1 MKKLTQVFIML
12 TVLILFPET
21 LSGQGTNIEFGQN
34 RVQYKE
40 FTWSYYQS
48 ENFVTYYYMGGQS
61 IGKFSAQ
68 YAESIL
74 KEIEKTLDY
83 RLNNKL
89 ELLVYNDISD
99 LNQSNIG
106 IGIDLKNIGGY
117 TKIIGNKIFVYFNG
131 NHLDLMHQIN
141 IGVTDVILNNM
152 LFGNNLQEILQNA
165 VLLSLPDWFQQGLTE
180 YISEPWNTTLD
191 NRLRDGILSG
201 RYKKFSKLV
210 AEDPGFAGHAFWYYI
225 AENYGLEAI
234 PNLLYL
240 TRINRSL
247 ENGLL
252 FVLGMNYPQATDAW
266 FSYFQ
271 TRYLQESGLG
281 TRPSAS
287 KLIDWKPK
295 KNRHYTQIKLNRN
308 ARKIAFVEHQLGA
321 YKVKIRDIETGQ
333 TQQILKGG
341 FKTKTVVNDLDYPL
355 LAWDPSGRKL
365 VLIYE
370 KRDIIQMMIYDL
382 ANGSKEVKDVTKFQ
396 KIQSI
401 EFSNNP
407 NVLLLSAINRG
418 QSDIYTYNI
427 RSKTAHQITNDYF
440 DDLNPHYLDL
450 GKIKGIAFASNR
462 INDTLKKVKM
472 DTMLPDRN
480 FDLYLLAENPRTPH
494 LLLNLTNTP
503 YLNEF
508 NTQQLDSIHFSFLSD
523 LNGIQNRYAGY
534 IDSIL
539 DYTLQ
544 SIYYRDST
552 VEKKLNTVGNAEL
565 SINDSLIDSI
575 SYKPVYKDTAYYF
588 SISNFRVNI
597 LSDDIVP
604 ATGKILSYFL
614 NDGKEKLYLTDIP
627 VINNQKHGESLAKTY
642 FRENGILKQSII
654 KPTNKHQKEKEK
666 QIDPGFFFQSEFM
679 DTGEGSSLLK
689 PTHESTSF
697 VPSAVLPY
705 RIKFSTDYVL
715 SQLDNTVIIN
725 QYNNFVGNG
734 PVYQNQD
741 ISGMLTMSISDLME
755 DYRITGGFRMPTSLK
770 GSEYFVTYEALKKR
784 LDKKFLL
791 YRKTGLN
798 TYDFTPAWYNNVLA
812 HQKLTYYEMSLKYPF
827 DILRSIRGKFGLR
840 DYKLVFLSTD
850 TFSLNTPDYQENWL
864 SARFEYVF
872 DNSYPVDLNIL
883 NGMRYN
889 VYFEVQK
896 QFDAEIKPKPKF
908 DLSLG
913 TMAIAGFDFRYYQ
926 PVHRNIVWANRIA
939 AATSFGSKKM
949 IYYLGGEDN
958 WLLPRFDHEIE
969 VNQNNNYAFQTLA
982 TNLRG
987 FDQNIRNGNSFAVIN
1002 SELRI
1007 PLFTY
1012 LINRPIKNEFFH
1024 NFQLI
1029 GFGDIGT
1036 AWEGR
1041 SPFAED
1047 NPFNTEI
1054 LENGPVK
1061 ILVKYFK
1068 NPIVGGYG
1076 FGARSTL
1083 FGYFVRSDIAWGI
1096 DSGVRQKPMLYISLG
1111 LDF

>member
-1 MKKLTQVFIML
+1 MKKLISIFI
-12 TVLILFPET
+12 VSLIACSFPNRGF
-21 LSGQGTNIEFGQN
+21 GQGTNIEFGQN

-48 ENFVTYYYMGGQS
+48 ENFVTYYYLGGQD

-74 KEIEKTLDY
+74 KYIEKILDY
-83 RLNNKL
+83 RLNNRL

-106 IGIDLKNIGGY
+106 VGLDLKNIGGY

-131 NHLDLMHQIN
+131 NHQDLAHQIN
-141 IGVTDVILNNM
+141 IGIADVILNNM

-165 VLLSLPDWFQQGLTE
+165 VLLSLPEWFQQGLTE
-180 YISEPWNTTLD
+180 YISEPWNTSLD
-191 NRLRDGILSG
+191 NRLREGILSG
-201 RYKKFSKLV
+201 RYKKFKKLV
-210 AEDPGFAGHAFWYYI
+210 AVDPAFAGHAFWYFI
-225 AENYGLEAI
+225 AENYGMEAI

-252 FVLGMNYPQATDAW
+252 FVLGMNYSQATDAW
-266 FSYFQ
+266 YSYFQ

-281 TRPSAS
+281 ERPDETD
-287 KLIDWKPK
+287 LLDWKPK
-295 KNRHYTQIKLNRN
+295 KARVYTQLKLSHD
-308 ARKIAFVEHQLGA
+308 ALKIAFVEHQLGA
-321 YKVKIRDIETGQ
+321 YKVKIRDIATGQ
-333 TQQILKGG
+333 DNLILKGG
-341 FKTKTVVNDLDYPL
+341 FKTKTVVTDHDYPL

-365 VLIYE
+365 VVMYE
-370 KRDIIQMMIYDL
+370 KRDIIHMMIYDV
-382 ANGSKEVKDVTKFQ
+382 NTGSKEIKDVTKFQ

-407 NVLLLSAINRG
+407 SVLLLSAINRG

-427 RSKTAHQITNDYF
+427 RSKTAHQITKDYF

-450 GKIKGIAFASNR
+450 GNVKGIAFASNR
-462 INDTLKKVKM
+462 LNDTLKKVKM
-472 DTMLPDRN
+472 DSILPDGN
-480 FDLYLLAENPRTPH
+480 FDVYLLPEHPRSAN
-494 LLLNLTNTP
+494 LLINLTNTP
-503 YLNEF
+503 SINEF
-508 NTQQLDSIHFSFLSD
+508 AVQQFDSTHFSFLSD
-523 LNGIQNRYAGY
+523 INGIQNRYAGTV
-534 IDSIL
+534 DTL
-539 DYTLQ
+539 FDYTLQ
-544 SIYYRDST
+544 TIYYHDST
-552 VEKKLNTVGNAEL
+552 VTKHLKKLPTEPVYSNP
-565 SINDSLIDSI
+565 LIDSI
-575 SYKPVYKDTAYYF
+575 GYKQVYKDSSLSF
-588 SISNFRVNI
+588 PISNYPINI
-597 LSDDIVP
+597 LSDDIEI
-604 ATGKILSYFL
+604 AAGKVLSFFL
-614 NDGKEKLYLTDIP
+614 NDGRQNLYL
-627 VINNQKHGESLAKTY
+627 AKLPAIDEQQVYSPLSQTY
-642 FRENGILKQSII
+642 FRENGIIQQSIMKPQSEKI
-654 KPTNKHQKEKEK
+654 KQEEKH
-666 QIDPGFFFQSEFM
+666 IDPGFTFQNEFM
-679 DTGEGSSLLK
+679 DEGEIGSLLK
-689 PTHESTSF
+689 PVKESTGF

-705 RIKFSTDYVL
+705 HVKFSTDYVL
-715 SQLDNTVIIN
+715 SQIDNTVMIN
-725 QYNNFVGNG
+725 QYDNFVGNG
-734 PVYQNQD
+734 PVYQNQN
-741 ISGMLTMSISDLME
+741 ISGLLTMSISDLME
-755 DYRITGGFRMPTSLK
+755 DYRITGGFRIPTSLK
-770 GSEYFVTYEALKKR
+770 GSEYFVSYEAMKKR

-798 TYDFTPAWYNNVLA
+798 AYDFAPNWYNPVLA
-812 HQKLTYYEMSLKYPF
+812 HQKLTYYEASLKYPF

-850 TFSLNTPDYQENWL
+850 TFSLNTPDYNENWL

-896 QFDAEIKPKPKF
+896 QFEADIRPKAKL

-958 WLLPRFDHEIE
+958 WLLPRFNHEIE

-987 FDQNIRNGNSFAVIN
+987 FEQNIRNGNSFAVIN

-1007 PLFTY
+1007 PIFTF
-1012 LINRPIKNEFFH
+1012 LLNRPIKNEFFQ
-1024 NFQLI
+1024 NFQFV

-1054 LENGPVK
+1054 IENGPIK

-1076 FGARSTL
+1076 FGARSIL
-1083 FGYFVRSDIAWGI
+1083 FGYFIRGDVAWGI